1 MRRLGDFNRADA
13 MSGLVRVDVLDVLG
27 VVRGDGGG
35 GDLRLH
41 RGGRLGLDGHV
52 HDLLV
57 SHVVILVFEVLRVGV
72 NRIGTIRFLVLFLV
86 GGLLVLV
93 RVHRRVVRL
102 CVEDVGLLLLG
113 GVRGV
118 FD

>member
-1 MRRLGDFNRADA
+1 

-52 HDLLV
+52 HDLFV
-57 SHVVILVFEVLRVGV
+57 SHVVVLVFEVLRVGV
-72 NRIGTIRFLVLFLV
+72 NRIGTIRFLVRV
-86 GGLLVLV
+86 VVHRLLVLV
-93 RVHRRVVRL
+93 R
-102 CVEDVGLLLLG
+102 VEDVGLLLLG

>member
-1 MRRLGDFNRADA
+1 
-13 MSGLVRVDVLDVLG
+13 MSGLVRVRRVSLLG

-41 RGGRLGLDGHV
+41 RGGRLGLDGDV

-72 NRIGTIRFLVLFLV
+72 NRIGTIRFLVRV
-86 GGLLVLV
+86 VVHRLLVLV
-93 RVHRRVVRL
+93 R
-102 CVEDVGLLLLG
+102 VEDVGLLLLG